1 VPDRIGCLGNGPPR
15 VPFATA
21 GAELGRLRDA
31 GAPTFK
37 IMAAPRETENAA
49 RSGVNRRDDKT

>member
-1 VPDRIGCLGNGPPR
+1 MPDRIGRLGNGPPR

-37 IMAAPRETENAA
+37 IMAAPREEGERGPI
-49 RSGVNRRDDKT
+49 RSQQT